1 MKVLRKTICGMA
13 QAYFTIKMGKQPN
26 MRENGKMINQK
37 VNFATGLRV
46 NWLGEGKYFFEN
58 GKPKYEGT
66 LRDDHAEGDGI
77 MYNQAGNV
85 IYVGNFAGN
94 KFNGVGRMYRENGK
108 PWYEG
113 EFKDNVFCGIGK
125 LFYEDGH
132 LS

>member
-1 MKVLRKTICGMA
+1 
-13 QAYFTIKMGKQPN
+13 
-26 MRENGKMINQK
+26 
-37 VNFATGLRV
+37 
-46 NWLGEGKYFFEN
+46 
-58 GKPKYEGT
+58 
-66 LRDDHAEGDGI
+66 
-77 MYNQAGNV
+77 V